1 MELDIEYEP
10 PGPVA
15 RAFLESD
22 AFVRGIRGPFGS
34 GKSTVCC
41 VDILTRALEQKPG
54 VDGMRRSRWAI
65 IRNTYP
71 ELKTTTIKT
80 WHGLVPQNVGRWI
93 DTGPPTHI
101 LTGDDFEIEVLF
113 LALDSP
119 ADVKKL
125 LSMDLTGAWINE
137 AREVPK
143 SILDGVTARVG
154 RYPSKA
160 NGGPTWFGVMM
171 DTNPPDSD
179 HWWYRLAEDDTPEG
193 FRFFAQPSGISAE
206 AENRENLPDGY
217 YERICAGKSED
228 WIKVYVRGEYGFLQD
243 GRPVYPEYRDS
254 VHARDVQPWPRVP
267 LRIGLDFGLTPAA
280 VIAQRNAVGAWRF
293 LDEVVT
299 EYMGA
304 RRFGEQLKRH
314 LGEHWQN
321 FEIASITGDPAGNQP
336 LGPAAEKTVFTV
348 LAAVGIDAKPADT
361 NDWTPR
367 REAVAKALS
376 SIIDGEPGLVIG
388 PKCKVLRKAMM
399 GGYHYRRLQI
409 VGEERYQDKPNKN
422 AFSHVAEAGQYVMLG
437 GGEGRAVVRSKPLR
451 QGPVIV
457 RSSHRVLDGA

>member
-1 MELDIEYEP
+1 MELAIEYEP
-10 PGPVA
+10 PGAVA
-15 RAFLESD
+15 RAFLESN

-41 VDILTRALEQKPG
+41 VDILTRALEQAPG
-54 VDGMRRSRWAI
+54 PDGVRRSRWAI
-65 IRNTYP
+65 VRNTYP

-80 WHGLVPQNVGRWI
+80 WHGIVPQNVGRWV

-101 LTGDDFEIEVLF
+101 LTGEDFEIEVLF

-125 LSMDLTGAWINE
+125 LSMDLTGAWVNE

-143 SILDGVTARVG
+143 SILDGLTARVG

-160 NGGPTWFGVMM
+160 MGGPSWFGVML

-179 HWWYRLAEDDTPEG
+179 HWWYKLAEEDTPEG
-193 FRFFAQPSGISAE
+193 FAFFAQPSGLSPE
-206 AENRENLPDGY
+206 AENRENLPAGY
-217 YERICAGKSED
+217 YERLCAGKHED

-254 VHARDVQPWPRVP
+254 LHARDTLQPWRGVP
-267 LRIGLDFGLTPAA
+267 LQIGLDFGLTPAA
-280 VIAQRNAVGAWRF
+280 VIGQRNAVGAWRW

-299 EYMGA
+299 EHLGA
-304 RRFGEQLKRH
+304 RRFAEQLKRK
-314 LGEHWQN
+314 LDQDWAGY
-321 FEIASITGDPAGNQP
+321 EIEAITGDPAGNQP
-336 LGPAAEKTVFTV
+336 LGDDEENTVFKV
-348 LAAVGIDAKPADT
+348 LAAAGIQARPAHT

-367 REAVAKALS
+367 REAVAKALTT
-376 SIIDGEPGLVIG
+376 IIDGEPGLVIG
-388 PKCKVLRKAMM
+388 PKCRTLRKAMM
-399 GGYHYRRLQI
+399 GGYHYKRVQV
-409 VGEERYQDKPNKN
+409 VGEERFQDKPNKN

-437 GGEGRAVVRSKPLR
+437 AGEGKAVVRAARLNRPR
-451 QGPVIV
+451 
-457 RSSHRVLDGA
+457 HRYALT